1 MSISSPEGVRD
12 GTEQFG
18 AEQESSERDNQDNL
32 KCSGS
37 PKKHKKHK
45 KHKSKKKRKYR
56 EKEESSSESGPEEDG
71 GTKLQP
77 RSEETF

>member
-1 MSISSPEGVRD
+1 MSISSPEGVGD

-18 AEQESSERDNQDNL
+18 AEQESSERDKQDSL
-32 KCSGS
+32 KCSAS

-45 KHKSKKKRKYR
+45 KHKSKKKKRYR
-56 EKEESSSESGPEEDG
+56 EKEESTSESGPEEDG